1 MPWMA
6 SQPPS
11 LCVQRVG
18 LPHVLC
24 TGLLSSSGS
33 MSTPHLVL
41 GDRNQLFCCPQALL
55 WVCAAHVVRAQVCR
69 LPGIS
74 WSLLACRGGG
84 IGGLLGA
91 VSFLDSAGIIFRL
104 ADGGGGGCRWYY

>member
-1 MPWMA
+1 MA
-6 SQPPS
+6 SNPPN
-11 LCVQRVG
+11 LCVQRMG
-18 LPHVLC
+18 LPY
-24 TGLLSSSGS
+24 
-33 MSTPHLVL
+33 VL
-41 GDRNQLFCCPQALL
+41 GTGVLSRLDSLCSLPAAGCQEPTFCCPQVLL
-55 WVCAAHVVRAQVCR
+55 WVCASHVVRAQVCW

-84 IGGLLGA
+84 IGGLLGT